1 MAGSLEWDDASPR
14 ARRIR
19 SRVIHIQAIAFACVM
34 ALLIPLL
41 HDLLGDAP
49 AIMPV
54 LLLGGIALLGA
65 LGLVQHTRATLT
77 RVIELDEERTGLR
90 QAYDRARL
98 DALRDG
104 LTGLGNHRAFQE
116 ELDEGLAEARSRRQS
131 MTLLMLD
138 LDDLKK
144 VNDTSG
150 HAAGDELLRTLA
162 RTLGAVLRRG
172 DRAYRIGGDEF
183 AIILPN
189 TDPEEGHAVA
199 RRILATTVNG
209 EHGAPFSVTVG
220 VATYPETSSD
230 RQQLIHH
237 ADAALYWGKR
247 HGRTDVQLFDPR
259 RHGVADDDR
268 PLADLASAVARVASE
283 GLLTPVFQ
291 PIYSLATGEPVGFE
305 GLVRPTDG
313 STFPNAGALF
323 AAAESARRTVELD
336 IAAARAVLAA
346 VGPLDAGR
354 YLSVNLSPRTL
365 EADASIVH
373 ELLALARRARIEPS
387 QLVVEITERESVE
400 DLDRLR
406 SSLATLRRFGVRIA
420 ADDVG
425 AGNAG
430 LRLLSDVEF
439 DIIKVDLSLVRSGTE
454 RTPSQAVLMAL
465 QQFAQRQGRSTVAEG
480 IETPEQ
486 LAAVTELGFDSGQGY
501 LLCRPR
507 PDTLVT
513 NLDLDALR
521 KSESSV
527 GWIAA

>member
-54 LLLGGIALLGA
+54 LLLGAIALLGA

-189 TDPEEGHAVA
+189 TDPEEGHATA

-209 EHGAPFSVTVG
+209 EHGARSRDLPR
-220 VATYPETSSD
+220 D
-230 RQQLIHH
+230 RC
-237 ADAALYWGKR
+237 WG
-247 HGRTDVQLFDPR
+247 G
-259 RHGVADDDR
+259 
-268 PLADLASAVARVASE
+268 
-283 GLLTPVFQ
+283 
-291 PIYSLATGEPVGFE
+291 
-305 GLVRPTDG
+305 
-313 STFPNAGALF
+313 
-323 AAAESARRTVELD
+323 
-336 IAAARAVLAA
+336 
-346 VGPLDAGR
+346 
-354 YLSVNLSPRTL
+354 
-365 EADASIVH
+365 
-373 ELLALARRARIEPS
+373 
-387 QLVVEITERESVE
+387 
-400 DLDRLR
+400 
-406 SSLATLRRFGVRIA
+406 
-420 ADDVG
+420 
-425 AGNAG
+425 
-430 LRLLSDVEF
+430 
-439 DIIKVDLSLVRSGTE
+439 
-454 RTPSQAVLMAL
+454 
-465 QQFAQRQGRSTVAEG
+465 
-480 IETPEQ
+480 
-486 LAAVTELGFDSGQGY
+486 
-501 LLCRPR
+501 
-507 PDTLVT
+507 
-513 NLDLDALR
+513 
-521 KSESSV
+521 
-527 GWIAA
+527 